1 MFSIFSKGKLFPGA
15 RALVVAY
22 IVNDAQKQN
31 RILFVDDDPVFLGT
45 IGDLFAAW
53 SHDAWLI
60 HRANSADQ
68 ALEILKTEKMDL
80 VVVDA
85 NMPVLDG
92 VQFLR
97 ILSRRHPDL
106 KKVMLTGLATEEKRS
121 TCLANG
127 AELFIEKPRSSDGLR
142 SVFVM
147 LDELMTW
154 KPREGFQGMLR
165 KVGLQDVIQMECLG
179 RNSCVLEITNPQA
192 SGRLYIEDGSLIHA
206 TVGGSTGE
214 KALQKLLS
222 FAGGSFQLLPF
233 EPPPQRTI
241 NGPWEFLLMEAA
253 RVRDE
258 TAMKTAEGAPPAA
271 VVPDA
276 PETVSQ
282 VAVAETLICTE
293 QGELLYERE
302 CPDVI
307 ARLVLLQ
314 NIAQQAAAIALEL
327 PFGNFARLELSLEG
341 GRAVAQTR
349 ADRLVFVRVATETVN
364 EPAGATAKP

>member
-1 MFSIFSKGKLFPGA
+1 M
-15 RALVVAY
+15 
-22 IVNDAQKQN
+22 
-31 RILFVDDDPVFLGT
+31 DDDPVFLGT
-45 IGDLFAAW
+45 LGDLFAAW
-53 SHDAWLI
+53 SNDTWHI

-68 ALEILKTEKMDL
+68 ALQILKTEPIDL

-97 ILSRRHPDL
+97 ILARRHPDL

-121 TCLANG
+121 AALANG

-206 TVGGSTGE
+206 SVGSSTGE
-214 KALQKLLS
+214 RALQKLLS

-253 RVRDE
+253 RVKDE
-258 TAMKTAEGAPPAA
+258 TALKASEGALPAE
-271 VVPDA
+271 VVGDV
-276 PETVSQ
+276 PEAIAKVT
-282 VAVAETLICTE
+282 VAETLICTE
-293 QGELLYERE
+293 KGELLYE
-302 CPDVI
+302 CDCADVI
-307 ARLVLLQ
+307 ARLVMLQ
-314 NIAQQAAAIALEL
+314 DIAQQGAGIAAEL
-327 PFGNFARLELSLEG
+327 PLGTFDRLELKLDN
-341 GRAVAQTR
+341 GRAVAQTL
-349 ADRLVFVRVATETVN
+349 ADRLVFVRVINQLAG
-364 EPAGATAKP
+364 EPAPS

>member
-1 MFSIFSKGKLFPGA
+1 VSE
-15 RALVVAY
+15 
-22 IVNDAQKQN
+22 AQKHN

-45 IGDLFAAW
+45 IGDLFSAW
-53 SHDAWLI
+53 SQDSWHI

-97 ILSRRHPDL
+97 ILTRRHPDL
-106 KKVMLTGLATEEKRS
+106 KKVMLTGLATEEKR
-121 TCLANG
+121 TACLANG

-179 RNSCVLEITNPQA
+179 RNSCVLEITNAQA

-206 TVGGSTGE
+206 AVGTSSGE

-222 FAGGSFQLLPF
+222 FTGGSFQLLPF

-258 TAMKTAEGAPPAA
+258 TALKGGDGAEPPAIE
-271 VVPDA
+271 PD
-276 PETVSQ
+276 PVEMVGKVT
-282 VAVAETLICTE
+282 VAETLICSE
-293 QGELLYERE
+293 KGELLYEWQ
-302 CPDVI
+302 CADVI
-307 ARLVLLQ
+307 NRLVWLQ
-314 NIAQQAAAIALEL
+314 SVAQQADVTAQEV
-327 PFGNFARLELSLEG
+327 PFGKFDRLELSLPN

-349 ADRLVFVRVATETVN
+349 PDRLVFVRVDHAAAD
-364 EPAGATAKP
+364 EPART

>member
-1 MFSIFSKGKLFPGA
+1 M
-15 RALVVAY
+15 
-22 IVNDAQKQN
+22 
-31 RILFVDDDPVFLGT
+31 DDDPVFLGT
-45 IGDLFAAW
+45 IGDLFSAW

-68 ALEILKTEKMDL
+68 ALQILKTEPMDL

-97 ILSRRHPDL
+97 ILTRRHPDL

-121 TCLANG
+121 ACLANG

-179 RNSCVLEITNPQA
+179 RNSCVLEINNPQS
-192 SGRLYIEDGSLIHA
+192 SGRLYIDEGSLIHA
-206 TVGGSTGE
+206 SIGSTTGE

-222 FAGGSFQLLPF
+222 FTGGSFQLLPF

-258 TAMKTAEGAPPAA
+258 TAMKGSEGAEPATS
-271 VVPDA
+271 VPDA
-276 PETVSQ
+276 PEAAAN
-282 VAVAETLICTE
+282 VAVVETLICSE
-293 QGELLYERE
+293 KGELLYEWQ
-302 CPDVI
+302 CPEVI
-307 ARLVLLQ
+307 ARLVLMQ
-314 NIAQQAAAIALEL
+314 NLAQVAAAIAQDL
-327 PFGNFARLELSLEG
+327 PFGNFDRLELNLDD
-341 GRAVAQTR
+341 GRAVAQAR
-349 ADRLVFVRVATETVN
+349 ADRLVFVRVINESVS
-364 EPAGATAKP
+364 EPAGEAAKP

>member
-1 MFSIFSKGKLFPGA
+1 
-15 RALVVAY
+15 
-22 IVNDAQKQN
+22 VNEAQKQSQ
-31 RILFVDDDPVFLGT
+31 ILFVDDDPVFLGT
-45 IGDLFAAW
+45 IGDLFSAW
-53 SHDAWLI
+53 SHDHWHI

-97 ILSRRHPDL
+97 ILTRRHPDL

-121 TCLANG
+121 ACLANG

-179 RNSCVLEITNPQA
+179 RNSCILEITNPQA
-192 SGRLYIEDGSLIHA
+192 SGRLYIEDGSLVHA
-206 TVGGSTGE
+206 AVGAATGE

-222 FAGGSFQLLPF
+222 FTGGSFQLLPF
-233 EPPPQRTI
+233 EQPPQRTI

-253 RVRDE
+253 RVQDE
-258 TAMKTAEGAPPAA
+258 TAQKKAEGVEPAVAPAA
-271 VVPDA
+271 ASEP
-276 PETVSQ
+276 VSN
-282 VAVAETLICTE
+282 VAVAETLICSE
-293 QGELLYERE
+293 KGELLYEWQ

-307 ARLVLLQ
+307 TRLVWLQ
-314 NIAQQAAAIALEL
+314 NVAEQAATLAKDL
-327 PFGNFARLELSLEG
+327 PFGNFDRLELSLDD

-349 ADRLVFVRVATETVN
+349 TDRLVFVRTSN
-364 EPAGATAKP
+364 QPANP

>member
-1 MFSIFSKGKLFPGA
+1 MA
-15 RALVVAY
+15 VAE
-22 IVNDAQKQN
+22 IVNDTKKQN

-45 IGDLFAAW
+45 LGDLFAAW
-53 SHDAWLI
+53 SNDTWQI

-68 ALEILKTEKMDL
+68 ALQILKGEPIDL

-121 TCLANG
+121 AALANG

-206 TVGGSTGE
+206 TVGGSSGE

-222 FAGGSFQLLPF
+222 FEGGSFQLLPF

-258 TAMKTAEGAPPAA
+258 TAMKGSAGAPPAA
-271 VVPDA
+271 MVPDA
-276 PETVSQ
+276 PEQVSKVTVE
-282 VAVAETLICTE
+282 ETLICTE
-293 QGELLYERE
+293 KGELLYECE
-302 CPDVI
+302 CADVI

-314 NIAQQAAAIALEL
+314 NIAEQGAGIAGEL
-327 PFGNFARLELSLEG
+327 PLGSFDRLELNLAA

-349 ADRLVFVRVATETVN
+349 ADRLVFVRVTN
-364 EPAGATAKP
+364 ELADGPPPT

>member
-1 MFSIFSKGKLFPGA
+1 LSSIFSKGNLSRGTRTK
-15 RALVVAY
+15 VVAEV
-22 IVNDAQKQN
+22 VNEAHKQN

-45 IGDLFAAW
+45 IGDLFSAW
-53 SHDAWLI
+53 SHDAWHI
-60 HRANSADQ
+60 HRANSADR
-68 ALEILKTEKMDL
+68 ALEILKTEPMDL

-121 TCLANG
+121 ECLANG
-127 AELFIEKPRSSDGLR
+127 AELFIEKPRSADGLR

-179 RNSCVLEITNPQA
+179 RNSCVLEINNPQA
-192 SGRLYIEDGSLIHA
+192 SGRLYIEDGSLTHA
-206 TVGGSTGE
+206 IVGNTTGE

-222 FAGGSFQLLPF
+222 FTGGSFQLLPF

-258 TAMKTAEGAPPAA
+258 TAQKGAEGAEPAA
-271 VVPDA
+271 TVNDA
-276 PETVSQ
+276 SEVAAN
-282 VAVAETLICTE
+282 VAVIETLVCSE
-293 QGELLYERE
+293 KGELLYEWQ
-302 CPDVI
+302 CADVI

-314 NIAQQAAAIALEL
+314 NIAQQAAAIAQEM
-327 PFGNFARLELSLEG
+327 PFGNFDRLELSLED

-349 ADRLVFVRVATETVN
+349 ADRLVFVRVTN
-364 EPAGATAKP
+364 EAINAPPAEAAKP